1 MNFGSVDEILN
12 FAIDKEKEAVAFY
25 AKLAKEA
32 TRDALKQTFVSF
44 SKEEGKHV
52 ALLSD
57 IAGNKGKIDA
67 YQFKNIPDLK
77 ISDYMVEKEY
87 EEGMPMPEILK
98 LAMKREEKAV
108 KLYDTLADQTDNADA
123 KKVFKILVQEEQKHK
138 LALESMYD
146 DYLADQDN

>member
-1 MNFGSVDEILN
+1 MEFGSIDEILT
-12 FAIDKEKEAVAFY
+12 FAIDKEKEAVGFY
-25 AKLAKEA
+25 LSLAKEA
-32 TRDALKQTFVSF
+32 SRASLKEIFERF
-44 SKEEGKHV
+44 AKEEEKHA

-57 IAGNKGKIDA
+57 IFGNKEKIDS
-67 YQFKNIPDLK
+67 YEFKKVTDLK

-98 LAMKREEKAV
+98 IAMKREEKAV
-108 KLYDTLADQTDNADA
+108 KLYNMLADQTDNGDG
-123 KKVFKILVQEEQKHK
+123 KKLFLMLAQEESKHK

>member
-25 AKLAKEA
+25 SSLAGEA
-32 TRDALKQTFVSF
+32 TRTALKETFERF
-44 SKEEGKHV
+44 AKEEEKHI

-57 IAGNKGKIDA
+57 IAGNKEKIDA
-67 YQFKNIPDLK
+67 YEFKKITDLK
-77 ISDYMVEKEY
+77 ISDYMVETEY
-87 EEGMPMPEILK
+87 VQGMPMPEILK
-98 LAMKREEKAV
+98 IAMKREEKAV
-108 KLYDTLADQTDNADA
+108 KLYSAMADQTDNAEA
-123 KKVFKILVQEEQKHK
+123 KKVFQILVQEEAKHK